1 MFERY
6 VAMGDSFTEGVGDVR
21 PDGGLRGWADLVAL
35 GLAAASAA
43 QHDQTGAISPA
54 DDATGPEK
62 TVGPT
67 SPGDTG
73 PAPFAYANL
82 AIRGKLLGPIVD
94 GQLDDA
100 LALDPDLLSVCGGG
114 NDVMRPRVQM
124 SAVVGHMHRVVDRAE
139 AQGVHVMVLVGANPT
154 RHLPLG
160 SLIERRGERFTQAC
174 RDAFVRPGITFVD
187 NWADTELAEL
197 RFWSE
202 DRMHLNSLGHAR
214 VAANVLNAL
223 GLPVPAAEIA
233 AATPASQVRTPAYY
247 REHVMPWIG
256 RRLTGRSS
264 GDGRTAKRPTLL
276 PVAAP

>member
-43 QHDQTGAISPA
+43 RREPGRPNA
-54 DDATGPEK
+54 
-62 TVGPT
+62 PT
-67 SPGDTG
+67 SPGDAES
-73 PAPFAYANL
+73 APFSYANL

-94 GQLDDA
+94 GQLDAA
-100 LALDPDLLSVCGGG
+100 LALRPDLLSVCGGG

-124 SAVVGHMHRVVDRAE
+124 SEVVGHMHRVVDRAE
-139 AQGVHVMVLVGANPT
+139 AQGVHVLVLVGANPT

-160 SLIERRGERFTQAC
+160 SLIGRRGDRFTQAC

-187 NWADTELAEL
+187 NWADPELAEL

-202 DRMHLNSLGHAR
+202 DRIHLNSRGHAR

-223 GLPVPAAEIA
+223 GLPVPAAEITA
-233 AATPASQVRTPAYY
+233 ASQVRTPAYY

-264 GDGRTAKRPTLL
+264 GDGRTARRPTLL